1 MKSPFDDIA
10 QPPKPTRST
19 KRPRK
24 HPEKRDR
31 TQPDC
36 LEQKRS
42 LAEILEEKCAGEDPA
57 DDAYWSGKEG
67 DPQ

>member
-1 MKSPFDDIA
+1 MNSPFDSIA
-10 QPPKPTRST
+10 QPPKTKQKT
-19 KRPRK
+19 KR
-24 HPEKRDR
+24 KRP
-31 TQPDC
+31 TWPDC
-36 LEQKRS
+36 LVNHPRS